1 MCEGFGK
8 NDEVGPEIQVVAL
21 LFSFCVC
28 RDERTIVDP
37 MKSRGERRKSKSS
50 AASEL
55 ASLLTTIG
63 GRKIVERREGR
74 LARTE
79 TRRHLTIDK
88 RRITMKTN
96 QKENRSQRKRG
107 KKKNKTRGNVE
118 KEEKKRFN
126 GVKGLNVVDQV
137 AME

>member
-74 LARTE
+74 PQLVP
-79 TRRHLTIDK
+79 
-88 RRITMKTN
+88 
-96 QKENRSQRKRG
+96 KRG
-107 KKKNKTRGNVE
+107 
-118 KEEKKRFN
+118 
-126 GVKGLNVVDQV
+126 
-137 AME
+137 AI